1 MRILRFDGTGGAS
14 GDMILAALEA
24 VGAPLDAARA
34 AVAALGLDGVRFE
47 IEDARDRGLSG
58 RRVRVVLTDA
68 PASAHDHAHDHAH
81 EHGSAHDHAHD
92 HVHAHAEDHGHP
104 HAHGTGAHGHGAAGH
119 EHRAYAAI
127 RAMIAA
133 STLPDAVKSG
143 ALSVFRRLAE
153 AEGRMHGIEPD
164 RVQFHEVGAL
174 DSIADMVGAC
184 AMLSALAP
192 DRVECGPLPLASGE
206 IVCAHGVYPLPAPA
220 TMDLLKDFP
229 VRWVEEEGELV
240 TPTGAALL
248 TDWCARHAAAAP
260 AGGGRVLRSGY
271 GVGHRSFAR
280 RANVLRATLIAADS
294 AAAGEDA
301 ADVASVLECEMDDCT
316 GEWAGEL
323 CAHLLAEGALDAH
336 LTAVQM
342 KKQRPGWRL
351 TVLARPSDRAR
362 LVGAIFRRATTF
374 GLRVRDTERLVLAR
388 RWQTVET
395 PYGPVRVK
403 LGAWQ
408 GETVTAAP
416 EMDDCIARAAAAGVP
431 PREVHA
437 AAMAA
442 WRPGAKP

>member
-34 AVAALGLDGVRFE
+34 AVTALGLDGVRFE

-68 PASAHDHAHDHAH
+68 PASAHDHAH
-81 EHGSAHDHAHD
+81 GHAHD
-92 HVHAHAEDHGHP
+92 HAHAEDHGHSCAHP
-104 HAHGTGAHGHGAAGH
+104 HAHDAGAHGHRAAGH
-119 EHRAYAAI
+119 AHRAYADI
-127 RAMIAA
+127 RAMMEVSA
-133 STLPDAVKSG
+133 LPDAVKIG

-153 AEGRMHGIEPD
+153 TEGRMHGIEPD

-192 DRVECGPLPLASGE
+192 ERVECGPLPLASGE

-248 TDWCARHAAAAP
+248 TDWCARHASPAP
-260 AGGGRVLRSGY
+260 VGGGRVVRSGY

-280 RANVLRATLIAADS
+280 RANVLRATLIEAES

-301 ADVASVLECEMDDCT
+301 VDVVSVLECEMDDCT

-323 CAHLLAEGALDAH
+323 CSHLLAEGALDAH

-351 TVLARPSDRAR
+351 TVLARPADRER
-362 LVGAIFRRATTF
+362 LAGAIFRRATTF

-388 RWQTVET
+388 RWETVET

-416 EMDDCIARAAAAGVP
+416 EMDDCIARAAATGVP

-437 AAMAA
+437 AAMSA
-442 WRPGAKP
+442 WRQGAKP